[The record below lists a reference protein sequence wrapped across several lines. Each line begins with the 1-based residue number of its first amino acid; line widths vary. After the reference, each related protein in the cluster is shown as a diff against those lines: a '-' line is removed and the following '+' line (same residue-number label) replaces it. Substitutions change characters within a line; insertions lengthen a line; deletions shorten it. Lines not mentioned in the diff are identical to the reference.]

1 MYSFIDEE
9 WEILKSLYINY
20 EKILPIFI
28 QDYMNSFFTFHDSDR
43 RIIDETEIDYLVSFF
58 SYIENYNSNRPSIQ
72 KNISED
78 EIKDNTTEYER
89 IKKIKQTLDELIR
102 NINLNSNKQHD
113 RED

>member
-1 MYSFIDEE
+1 
-9 WEILKSLYINY
+9 
-20 EKILPIFI
+20 
-28 QDYMNSFFTFHDSDR
+28 MNSFFTFHDSDR